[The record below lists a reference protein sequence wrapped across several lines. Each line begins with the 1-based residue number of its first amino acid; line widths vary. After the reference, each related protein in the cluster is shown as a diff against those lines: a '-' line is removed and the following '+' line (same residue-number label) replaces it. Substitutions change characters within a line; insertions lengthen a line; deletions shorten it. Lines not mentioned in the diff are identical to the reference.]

1 MRLTQPQ
8 GRRSQG
14 RGRRG
19 SGRGRRGGRSHAWK
33 SPQDGWLLVLE
44 WVKSDP
50 GTVQRMASGNLAANH
65 GGNKIALNLAPVLG
79 HGITILR
86 SEARGPG
93 PRAFLQLSALGED
106 KRPIPAERD
115 TSAQA
120 A

>member
-8 GRRSQG
+8 GRRSQV

-50 GTVQRMASGNLAANH
+50 GMVQRMAPGNLAANH
-65 GGNKIALNLAPVLG
+65 GGNKIAA
-79 HGITILR
+79 
-86 SEARGPG
+86 
-93 PRAFLQLSALGED
+93 QLSAGSGQRD
-106 KRPIPAERD
+106 NDFAIRSPRPGAESISTAERVGR
-115 TSAQA
+115 
-120 A
+120 